1 MISNYNFSH
10 NFEETKQTLIKA
22 KKSLDN
28 AVNKKKKK
36 KIKRSKYNNPEELSI
51 NEELESTKPWYE
63 KVKWKLKKRKSIYFE
78 DKKATRKQLKGLMR
92 KIKRTGFVSDLMQNK
107 VNGLLSTLWYTIDT
121 SHSKC
126 LLTRVTI

>member
-63 KVKWKLKKRKSIYFE
+63 KVKRKLILISIITKITYIYKLLMNIYIYFVI
-78 DKKATRKQLKGLMR
+78 Q
-92 KIKRTGFVSDLMQNK
+92 
-107 VNGLLSTLWYTIDT
+107 T
-121 SHSKC
+121 SGGSW
-126 LLTRVTI
+126 

>member
-63 KVKWKLKKRKSIYFE
+63 KVKRKLKKRKSIYFE

-107 VNGLLSTLWYTIDT
+107 VNGLLSTL
-121 SHSKC
+121 
-126 LLTRVTI
+126 

>member
-28 AVNKKKKK
+28 AVNKKKKIK
-36 KIKRSKYNNPEELSI
+36 KSKYNNPEELSI

-63 KVKWKLKKRKSIYFE
+63 KVKRKLKKRKSNYFE
-78 DKKATRKQLKGLMR
+78 EQKATRKQLKGLMR

-107 VNGLLSTLWYTIDT
+107 VNGLLSTL
-121 SHSKC
+121 
-126 LLTRVTI
+126 